1 MEVDGAGH
9 TGFSTGGQASVSA
22 GPIVAGGGGGGLTH
36 PARVAAAMTATME
49 DNGVRRII
57 GGLALGWV
65 FLEIALAL
73 AIAIAIVWWTL
84 PRKPRRGEGKDGAG
98 GNGGPGP

>member
-1 MEVDGAGH
+1 M
-9 TGFSTGGQASVSA
+9 
-22 GPIVAGGGGGGLTH
+22 TH
-36 PARVAAAMTATME
+36 PTSDAASTTAAME
-49 DNGVRRII
+49 DNGVRRIGI

-84 PRKPRRGEGKDGAG
+84 PRKPRRGGDKDEGGS
-98 GNGGPGP
+98 GGPGR